1 MKIRGCVS
9 RGGIADEDAPLDP
22 ESTRYW
28 ATVGADAAEEDET
41 EYESRTA
48 VAVDARDAM
57 AAIGQRSAGAVQH
70 APDVMAHL
78 QSVGLASA
86 SLAAPAPPST
96 GQLVHS
102 SHSATA
108 VVFLFAEEVEDAP
121 PSQRQSQRQLLELAR
136 RAR

>member
-1 MKIRGCVS
+1 MVRKVDPRKS
-9 RGGIADEDAPLDP
+9 REIVEKTL
-22 ESTRYW
+22 
-28 ATVGADAAEEDET
+28 
-41 EYESRTA
+41 
-48 VAVDARDAM
+48 M

-70 APDVMAHL
+70 VPDVMAHM